1 MYKNP
6 DLDFVLNLKQAVK
19 DGLYEYIEY
28 QQIIVHKQTKVHI
41 KLGEPIL
48 GTKLAEIKG
57 NPFQHRGVAGLKQAE
72 YALNSFHN
80 MGLGNDPK
88 LLVQSVI
95 ELLKQVRSA
104 SSHYHQRYSR
114 FGCLTYHIMLAIY
127 SSGYFIDGDDEARS
141 KLLPNEDFERLKS
154 LINGAHDGLD
164 RGDFAYVFGGMRSLF
179 EFNRNDFFKYLDFAQ
194 YGELILQFL
203 RSLTNGWSDNAKD
216 WQLENNA
223 YHYSLDNIDEKQRLK
238 SYMESSIKA
247 LQIQNPLAFSVVYLL
262 KMVSDMN
269 KRVVSLEKQLGVVA
283 VDTEEKQALKASMQM
298 IRKITG
304 IEKDHISAGDWDK
317 VLSDVHWLKPT
328 QINNSPDYAGQ
339 FNDGND
345 PTIMLDNHMRPPLD
359 SKNYAVKELANDLID
374 SLIDIHDGLAG
385 ALLSGCAQYL
395 KAMGYEVPWAID
407 VAKGYSNGVAD
418 LKVTG
423 LAGSLSGKAAGLIS
437 KYSFQTV
444 DIGVNLAQRS
454 NGVFGVHGVFGLERA
469 YAIKNFAMQ
478 AIALRS
484 RSLYANNP
492 QRLEALCHARL
503 SNMIRSF
510 YQICYSLLDKEC
522 TLQKWSVWAKNNKR
536 KGSETVHRSSLICF
550 IVQAYLKFFDKEQNT
565 LRNAILH
572 KANHNDSYRIPY
584 IERQKVGTYMKGF
597 LLLAKGSNIYE
608 GSGQGAQRTALCWQI
623 LNHSTRL
630 HAEVAFDAEDHAN
643 ILIS

>member
-1 MYKNP
+1 MYRNP

-28 QQIIVHKQTKVHI
+28 QQIVVHKQAKVQL

-95 ELLKQVRSA
+95 ELLKQVKSA
-104 SSHYHQRYSR
+104 SSHYHERYSR
-114 FGCLTYHIMLAIY
+114 FGCLTYHIVLAIY

-141 KLLPNEDFERLKS
+141 KVFPNEDLERLKN
-154 LINGAHDGLD
+154 LVDGAQGNLNRADL
-164 RGDFAYVFGGMRSLF
+164 AYVFGGIHSLF
-179 EFNRNDFFKYLDFAQ
+179 EINRNDFFKYIDFTR

-203 RSLTNGWSDNAKD
+203 RSLMSGWSKNAKD

-223 YHYSLDNIDEKQRLK
+223 YHYSLDNLEEKKRLK
-238 SYMESSIKA
+238 SYMDSSIKA
-247 LQIQNPLAFSVVYLL
+247 LQIQSPLAFSVVYLL
-262 KMVSDMN
+262 KMVSDMK
-269 KRVVSLEKQLGVVA
+269 KRVASLEKQLGVAAAGVE
-283 VDTEEKQALKASMQM
+283 DTQALKASMQM

-317 VLSDVHWLKPT
+317 VLSDVHWLKPM
-328 QINNSPDYAGQ
+328 QINTSPDYASP
-339 FNDGND
+339 FNDGDD
-345 PTIMLDNHMRPPLD
+345 PTIVLDSHMHPPLN
-359 SKNYAVKELANDLID
+359 SRNYAIKELANDLMD

-385 ALLSGCAQYL
+385 ALLAGCAQYL
-395 KAMGYEVPWAID
+395 KAMGYEVPWAVD
-407 VAKGYSNGVAD
+407 AAKGYGNGVND
-418 LKVTG
+418 LKALG
-423 LAGSLSGKAAGLIS
+423 LGGSLSGKTAGLIS
-437 KYSFQTV
+437 KYSFQMV
-444 DIGVNLAQRS
+444 DVELGLAQRN
-454 NGVFGVHGVFGLERA
+454 NGVFGVHGVSGLERA
-469 YAIKNFAMQ
+469 YAIKNFATQ
-478 AIALRS
+478 AIMLRS
-484 RSLYANNP
+484 RGLYANNP
-492 QRLEALCHARL
+492 ERLEALCHARL

-522 TLQKWSVWAKNNKR
+522 TLQKWSIWAKSNKR
-536 KGSETVHRSSLICF
+536 KGSETVHRSSLVCF
-550 IVQAYLKFFDKEQNT
+550 IIQAYLKFFDKEQNT

-572 KANHNDSYRIPY
+572 KANQNSSYRIPY
-584 IERQKVGTYMKGF
+584 IERQKVGTYVKGF
-597 LLLAKGSNIYE
+597 LLLAKGGNIYE

-630 HAEVAFDAEDHAN
+630 HAEVAFDTEDHACVFA
-643 ILIS
+643 